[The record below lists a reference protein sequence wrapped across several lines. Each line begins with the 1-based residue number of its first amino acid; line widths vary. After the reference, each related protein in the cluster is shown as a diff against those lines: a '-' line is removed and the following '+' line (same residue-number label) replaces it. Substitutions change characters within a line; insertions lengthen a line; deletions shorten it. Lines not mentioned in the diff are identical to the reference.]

1 MSGLV
6 SHAIGQWLSE
16 RLGQPFVIDNR
27 PGAGSNIGTEA
38 VVRAPADGYTLL
50 IAASSAISRFS
61 QRRTARRVAGWLAV
75 TGRLDVILMDL
86 EMPGIDRSEP
96 VRTLKNDPHTSD
108 IPIIGMSSY
117 ALASEREKAI
127 ATGCEELD
135 VKPIAFE
142 SLLATRIVANPK
154 IIHSLC

>member
-1 MSGLV
+1 
-6 SHAIGQWLSE
+6 
-16 RLGQPFVIDNR
+16 
-27 PGAGSNIGTEA
+27 
-38 VVRAPADGYTLL
+38 
-50 IAASSAISRFS
+50 
-61 QRRTARRVAGWLAV
+61 
-75 TGRLDVILMDL
+75 
-86 EMPGIDRSEP
+86 

-108 IPIIGMSSY
+108 IPIIGMSAY

-142 SLLATRIVANPK
+142 SLLATIRRIVANPK

>member
-1 MSGLV
+1 
-6 SHAIGQWLSE
+6 
-16 RLGQPFVIDNR
+16 
-27 PGAGSNIGTEA
+27 
-38 VVRAPADGYTLL
+38 
-50 IAASSAISRFS
+50 
-61 QRRTARRVAGWLAV
+61 
-75 TGRLDVILMDL
+75 MDL

-108 IPIIGMSSY
+108 IPIISMSAY

-142 SLLATRIVANPK
+142 VSARHHSAHRCEPENNSLALLIRIARRSVAAQ
-154 IIHSLC
+154 